1 MSDGKPLYVFTN
13 VTSGFRGCVEYI
25 KFNGHLLSYN
35 GYNEIVDANSSPP
48 VFQTFCVSPNHC
60 VLTPCLKDSCLSE
73 PCWNDS
79 DCGSSSKDDYWCIC
93 LYNVSSCGSCSS
105 DVVHSEACSQT
116 QESKVP
122 VWIVAVILPIVL
134 ILLILVLC
142 IILRRQD
149 KLCDGEKRSQIYLM
163 PPSKP
168 RITWD
173 LV

>member
-1 MSDGKPLYVFTN
+1 MIIKPLYFVSYVAFIGFP
-13 VTSGFRGCVEYI
+13 GFRGCVEYI

-48 VFQTFCVSPNHC
+48 DFQTFCISPNHC

-79 DCGSSSKDDYWCIC
+79 DCGSSSKDDYLCIC

-116 QESKVP
+116 QESVRTRMDCSSHSSHCP
-122 VWIVAVILPIVL
+122 HFL
-134 ILLILVLC
+134 ILSSLYNPQKTMQTL
-142 IILRRQD
+142 
-149 KLCDGEKRSQIYLM
+149 
-163 PPSKP
+163 
-168 RITWD
+168 
-173 LV
+173 